1 MLQRLARIGD
11 NVLYFFENA
20 GRILL
25 FLFSGLAAVFKRPW
39 DLHAVAR
46 QVYFIG
52 ARSTFLIL
60 VSGVFTGMVL
70 SLQFYNTMERF
81 GSVDLLGSA
90 VGIALLRELGPV
102 MAGLM
107 VIGRAGSAM
116 CAEIGIMRTTEQVDA
131 LTCMAVDPY
140 KYLVAPKLVAGIIS
154 LPLLTAIF
162 NVLGIFGAW
171 VVATSIFG
179 INSDTFLQSLYDG
192 VSWNDVQMTFIK
204 AAVFGLLIVWIAT
217 AKGFFL
223 HLEREGAFGAEGVS
237 RVTTNAVV
245 LASIALLFADY
256 LVGAIML

>member
-1 MLQRLARIGD
+1 MLDSLARLGD
-11 NVLYFFENA
+11 KVLYFFEQA
-20 GRILL
+20 GRLLL
-25 FLFSGLAAVFKRPW
+25 FLFSVLATLFRRPF
-39 DLHAVAR
+39 DLHAIAR
-46 QVYFIG
+46 QMYFIG

-60 VSGVFTGMVL
+60 VAGTFTGMVL

-116 CAEIGIMRTTEQVDA
+116 CAEIGIMRSSEQIDA
-131 LTCMAVDPY
+131 LTCMAIDPY
-140 KYLVAPKLVAGIIS
+140 KYLIAPKLVAGLIS

-162 NVLGIFGAW
+162 NVLGIIGAW
-171 VVATSIFG
+171 VVATMIFG

-192 VSWNDVQMTFIK
+192 VEWNDVEMSLIK
-204 AAVFGLLIVWIAT
+204 SVLFGLLIVWVAT

-223 HLEREGAFGAEGVS
+223 HLDRQGSFGAEGVS

-245 LASIALLFADY
+245 LASIVVLFADY
-256 LVGAIML
+256 LVGALML

>member
-1 MLQRLARIGD
+1 MLQRLANIGD
-11 NVLYFFENA
+11 SVLYFFENA
-20 GRILL
+20 GRLLL
-25 FLFSGLAAVFKRPW
+25 FLLNGLLTVFKRPW

-60 VSGVFTGMVL
+60 VSGTFTGMVL

-140 KYLVAPKLVAGIIS
+140 KYLIAPKLVAGLIS

-179 INSDTFLQSLYDG
+179 INSDTFLQSMYDG
-192 VSWNDVQMTFIK
+192 VDWNDVEMSFIK
-204 AAVFGLLIVWIAT
+204 AATFGLLITWIAT

-245 LASIALLFADY
+245 LASIAVLFADY

>member
-1 MLQRLARIGD
+1 MLQRLANIGD
-11 NVLYFFENA
+11 HVLYYFENA
-20 GRILL
+20 GRLLL
-25 FLFSGLAAVFKRPW
+25 FLINGLVTVFKRPY

-46 QVYFIG
+46 QIYFIG

-131 LTCMAVDPY
+131 LTCMAIDPY
-140 KYLVAPKLVAGIIS
+140 KYLIAPKLVAGLIS

-171 VVATSIFG
+171 LVATSIFG

-192 VSWNDVQMTFIK
+192 VDWNDVEMSLIK
-204 AAVFGLLIVWIAT
+204 AAVFGLLITWIAT

>member
-1 MLQRLARIGD
+1 MLQRLASIGD
-11 NVLYFFENA
+11 NVLYFFETA
-20 GRILL
+20 GRLLL
-25 FLFSGLAAVFKRPW
+25 FLFNGLAAVFKRPFG
-39 DLHAVAR
+39 LRAIVR
-46 QVYFIG
+46 QIYFIG

-60 VSGVFTGMVL
+60 VSGTFTGMVL

-140 KYLVAPKLVAGIIS
+140 KYLIAPKLVAGLIS
-154 LPLLTAIF
+154 LPLLTGIF

-171 VVATSIFG
+171 VVATALFG
-179 INSDTFLQSLYDG
+179 INSDTFLQSMYDG
-192 VSWNDVQMTFIK
+192 VSWNDVEMSLIK
-204 AAVFGLLIVWIAT
+204 GAVFGLLIAWIAS
-217 AKGFFL
+217 AKGFLL
-223 HLEREGAFGAEGVS
+223 HLEREAAFGAEGVS

-245 LASIALLFADY
+245 LASISVLFADY
-256 LVGAIML
+256 LVGALML

>member
-1 MLQRLARIGD
+1 MLDRLERIGD
-11 NVLYFFENA
+11 SVLYFFEQA
-20 GRILL
+20 GRLLL
-25 FLFSGLAAVFKRPW
+25 FLFGVIAAVFKRPF
-39 DLHAVAR
+39 DLHAIAR

-60 VSGVFTGMVL
+60 VAGVFTGMVL

-116 CAEIGIMRTTEQVDA
+116 CAEIGIMRTSEQVDA
-131 LTCMAVDPY
+131 LTCMAIDPY
-140 KYLVAPKLVAGIIS
+140 KYLIAPKLVAGLIS

-171 VVATSIFG
+171 VVATAIFD

-192 VSWNDVQMTFIK
+192 VEWNDVEMSLIK
-204 AAVFGLLIVWIAT
+204 AAVFGLLIVWVST

-223 HLEREGAFGAEGVS
+223 HLDRQGAYGAEGVS

-245 LASIALLFADY
+245 LSSIVVLFGDY
-256 LVGAIML
+256 LIGALML